1 MKKYV
6 FSIIM
11 SMISLTVLS
20 QNTVYSPQNK
30 FYSDNLYAS
39 AVAGDAR
46 AQNDLGSCYDRAA
59 GVKRDYVEAFQWFEK
74 SAEQGFMLAQC
85 NLGIY
90 YANGLGTTK
99 DAKMA
104 VFWYEKAANQN
115 FSPAQYNLAEC
126 YMKGTGVAVNEKMG
140 VYWYE
145 KAVNNGLYG
154 AYIGL
159 ANYYNRIKDYAN
171 AVICHK
177 GYLKYDTSSPLA
189 AAAFHNLGDCYY
201 YGNGIQQDYA
211 KAFDCF
217 IKASNLNDYNA
228 VYRVGEMYYSGKYVQ
243 QDYKK
248 AFEYLDKA
256 ASRNVARA
264 LYMIGMEYYKGGY
277 YTKDWKQAANS
288 FTSVLKDK
296 HIPDGIRG
304 DVCNKLSI
312 CYRYGRNGIEKNEE
326 LSNYYSVEAQKYG
339 NPDASKIQE
348 WLRTN

>member
-46 AQNDLGSCYDRAA
+46 AQYTLG
-59 GVKRDYVEAFQWFEK
+59 
-74 SAEQGFMLAQC
+74 
-85 NLGIY
+85 
-90 YANGLGTTK
+90 
-99 DAKMA
+99 
-104 VFWYEKAANQN
+104 
-115 FSPAQYNLAEC
+115 EC
-126 YMKGTGVAVNEKMG
+126 YMKGRGVAVNEEMG
-140 VYWYE
+140 VYWYA
-145 KAVNNGLYG
+145 KAASQNYPLAQYFLGECYMKGKGVNVNENMAISLYNKALNNGLYE

-256 ASRNVARA
+256 ASHNVARA

-277 YTKDWKQAANS
+277 YTKDWRKAANS

-296 HIPDGIRG
+296 YIPDGIRG

-312 CYRYGRNGIEKNEE
+312 CYRYGRNGIEQNEE